1 MEMKL
6 VEMVYEFLMDK
17 AGTNLGEYVAIG
29 AIILVGGA
37 AVLGTVSGAI
47 NGKLGE
53 IAGAI

>member
-6 VEMVYEFLMDK
+6 FETVYEFLMDK
-17 AGTNLGEYVAIG
+17 TGTNLGEYVAIG